1 NFLILDEPTNHLD
14 IDSREWIE
22 EAVEAFDG
30 TLLFVSHDRYFINRF
45 ATRIWE
51 LADGTITDYP
61 MGFAQYR
68 SLKEAEAREKSVPAA
83 PVKKGDTRVRNENRN
98 QRAAR
103 RQLTICETAIAKL
116 EKAIAQLDE
125 EMAEVACD
133 AMKLAEVYEKKQ
145 ETEALLEQE
154 MLRWEELSLVL
165 EENEV

>member
-1 NFLILDEPTNHLD
+1 
-14 IDSREWIE
+14 
-22 EAVEAFDG
+22 
-30 TLLFVSHDRYFINRF
+30 
-45 ATRIWE
+45 
-51 LADGTITDYP
+51 
-61 MGFAQYR
+61 M
-68 SLKEAEAREKSVPAA
+68 
-83 PVKKGDTRVRNENRN
+83 RNENRN

-133 AMKLAEVYEKKQ
+133 AAALAEVYEKKQ